1 MSRLP
6 ALCQDG
12 QVLDAISVVK
22 NHCGCSCS
30 EILRGGGNKKK
41 NKTKQSISK
50 SIRRHYP
57 VGM

>member
-41 NKTKQSISK
+41 QNKTKHIK
-50 SIRRHYP
+50 INT
-57 VGM
+57 